1 MRKRNQRLP
10 TVFVLVIPYSIEIL
24 NLERFDSCN
33 KAKRLSFSIQN
44 LDFSRAILFFEAPH
58 CLVLQLLKRKHKY

>member
-33 KAKRLSFSIQN
+33 KAKRSSFSIQN
-44 LDFSRAILFFEAPH
+44 LDFSRAINIVFRGTTLSSTPI
-58 CLVLQLLKRKHKY
+58 VKKKT